1 MENTSQSG
9 HLEKFEFENASQSVE
24 FVETTNVADGVKCD
38 VYKFTGDN
46 TKDLG
51 IINIDPGKKTPLQK
65 VLSGEKTIEGYV
77 SGNGKLVIKRN
88 NGEEEVHEVKDGGS
102 PLSIDVEVGETMQWE
117 ASPNSKLVA
126 YEVCIPPYADG
137 RFKNLPPTK

>member
-9 HLEKFEFENASQSVE
+9 HLDKFEFENASQSVE
-24 FVETTNVADGVKCD
+24 FVETINVVDGVKCD
-38 VYKFTGDN
+38 VYKFNGDN

-51 IINIDPGKKTPLQK
+51 IINIGPGKKTPLQK

-88 NGEEEVHEVKDGGS
+88 NGEEEVHEVKDGDS
-102 PLSIDVEVGETMQWE
+102 PLSVDIEVGETMQWE
-117 ASPNSKLVA
+117 ASPDSKLVA
-126 YEVCIPPYADG
+126 YEVCIPPYEPG
-137 RFKNLPPTK
+137 RFKNLS